1 MGLFDEKLFDKIKYD
16 ENGLVPV
23 VAQEAESGNVLMLAY
38 MNREAL
44 QRTVEMGL
52 PIITAGAGKAS
63 EKGETSGH
71 VQEVLSISPDC
82 DNDSLLIKVR
92 KRKPPA
98 IRALFML
105 FNEYDADG
113 GVRTAEKVFDPEKV
127 YPAEQKANA
136 ADPGIQAAYT
146 AGQKS
151 CAADQNA
158 YGAGQKANDTVHK
171 ANAADQGAYAAVSG
185 ILNELFDVI
194 TDRKNNPRE
203 GSYTCY
209 LFEKGL
215 DKILKKVGEECSE
228 VIIASKNE
236 SRSDLVYEIAD
247 LFYHVLVLMA
257 ERGLKPEDIYEELKR
272 GGSSEN
278 VLFLL
283 AP

>member
-23 VAQEAESGNVLMLAY
+23 VAQEAESGKVLMLAY

-44 QRTVEMGL
+44 QRTVETGFAHYYSRSRKSL
-52 PIITAGAGKAS
+52 WK
-63 EKGETSGH
+63 KGETSGH

-92 KRKPPA
+92 QKEA
-98 IRALFML
+98 ACHTGHYSCF

-136 ADPGIQAAYT
+136 ADPGIQAAYA

-194 TDRKNNPRE
+194 TDRKNNPGE

-257 ERGLKPEDIYEELKR
+257 ERGLKPEDIYEELKKR
-272 GGSSEN
+272 RK
-278 VLFLL
+278 
-283 AP
+283 

>member
-1 MGLFDEKLFDKIKYD
+1 MVVMMGLFDKKLFDKIKYD

-23 VAQEAESGNVLMLAY
+23 VAQEAESGKVLMLAY

-44 QRTVEMGL
+44 QRTVETGFAHYYSRSRKSL
-52 PIITAGAGKAS
+52 WK
-63 EKGETSGH
+63 KGETSGH

-82 DNDSLLIKVR
+82 DNDSLLIKVLQ
-92 KRKPPA
+92 KEA
-98 IRALFML
+98 ACHTGHYSCF

-257 ERGLKPEDIYEELKR
+257 ERGLKPEDIYEELKKR
-272 GGSSEN
+272 RK
-278 VLFLL
+278 
-283 AP
+283 

>member
-1 MGLFDEKLFDKIKYD
+1 M
-16 ENGLVPV
+16 

-44 QRTVEMGL
+44 QRTVETGFAHYYSRSRKSL
-52 PIITAGAGKAS
+52 WK
-63 EKGETSGH
+63 KGETSGH

-92 KRKPPA
+92 QKEA
-98 IRALFML
+98 ACHTGHYSCF

-136 ADPGIQAAYT
+136 ADPGIQAAYA

-171 ANAADQGAYAAVSG
+171 ANAADQGAYTAVSE

-194 TDRKNNPRE
+194 TDRKNNPGE

-257 ERGLKPEDIYEELKR
+257 ERGLKPEDIYEELKKR
-272 GGSSEN
+272 RK
-278 VLFLL
+278 
-283 AP
+283 